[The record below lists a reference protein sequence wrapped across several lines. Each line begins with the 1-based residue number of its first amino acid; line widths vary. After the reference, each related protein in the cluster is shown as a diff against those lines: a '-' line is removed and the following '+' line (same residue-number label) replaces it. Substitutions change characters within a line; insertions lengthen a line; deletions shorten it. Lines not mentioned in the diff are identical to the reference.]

1 MLIISLDMNIL
12 FEDDYIIVC
21 EKPAGIAT
29 QAGKI
34 TDKDMVSEVNNYL
47 RRAGAKASAYLIHR
61 LDKPV
66 RGILVFAK
74 TKQAAAG
81 LNKQITNG
89 DFCKKYFAIVE
100 GCPEK
105 EEGTLVNYIYKDSKL
120 SRAVIASNVDE
131 ELRAK
136 ENLVMVENENTNIK
150 GCANKTAAN
159 ITKNSDVK
167 LAKLEYKLI
176 SKYSGEA
183 LLPQSQSTDV
193 YLLDVHLLTGRFHQI
208 RCQLSNFG
216 HPIIGDSL
224 YGAKLAHKK
233 RNAIGLT
240 AYSLSFKHPI
250 TNEELSFGIDIE

>member
-1 MLIISLDMNIL
+1 M
-12 FEDDYIIVC
+12 FEDNHIIVC

-81 LNKQITNG
+81 LNKQLTNG
-89 DFCKKYFAIVE
+89 DFCKKYLAIVE

-105 EEGTLVNYIYKDSKL
+105 EEGILEDYIYKDSKL
-120 SRAVIASNVDE
+120 SKAVIASNVDE
-131 ELRAK
+131 ELHAK

-150 GCANKTAAN
+150 GCVNKTAVN

-176 SKYSGEA
+176 SKYSGGA
-183 LLPQSQSTDV
+183 LSPHNQNAEV
-193 YLLDVHLLTGRFHQI
+193 YLLDVLLFTGRFHQI
-208 RCQLSNFG
+208 RCQLSNMG

-224 YGAKLAHKK
+224 YGAKVSHKK

-250 TNEELSFGIDIE
+250 TNIDLSFEIEIE